1 MTAINPPA
9 YWVTAQT
16 LDPLDD
22 VDLFVPED
30 DTLAKYIPES
40 TVPAPAST

>member
-1 MTAINPPA
+1 MAAINPPA

-22 VDLFVPED
+22 VDLFIPED
-30 DTLAKYIPES
+30 DTLAKFTPES
-40 TVPAPAST
+40 TVAAPAST